1 MTTPEQTEHLVLPG
15 VLTAEQATET
25 VAALLAV
32 QREDGA
38 LPWFRGHHLDP
49 WDHTEAAMAL
59 DAAGEH
65 AAAERAYE
73 WLARHQN
80 KDGSWY
86 AAYHDGD
93 PDRPTDRGLES
104 NFCAYVAVGV
114 WHHYLATGDDGFI
127 DRMWPTVY
135 AAVEFVLRLQQ
146 PGGQIGWKRES
157 DGTPVDDALLTG
169 SSSIHQA
176 LRCALAIAEQREE
189 PQPDWELATG
199 ALAHAIRSH
208 PERFLDKSRY
218 SMDWYYP
225 VLGGALTGAAAKE
238 RIEEAWD
245 RFVVPGLGVRCVL
258 PNPWVTGG
266 ESCELALALWVMGES
281 DRALEILQSIQHLRA
296 EGGMYWTG
304 YVFEGNRAFWPEEL
318 TTWTAGSLLLAVA
331 ALGATRRPS
340 RFSAANGCRRA
351 WSRTAAPP
359 RGGPSGLALGSRTAD
374 PARHRVSD
382 EEIDDGCEAVSGDDS
397 RPGLVEREQVVRPAG
412 QPAGGVLDE
421 GHEVVAPV
429 RVQQVHQDPQADDE
443 GHDIGHHGYD
453 TCGGAA
459 SRACSRRHGY
469 RVAVFRGPKPG
480 RHPLSGAAHGPG

>member
-1 MTTPEQTEHLVLPG
+1 MTSPERTEHLVLPG
-15 VLTAEQATET
+15 VLTAGQAAAT
-25 VAALLAV
+25 VAGILAV

-38 LPWFRGHHLDP
+38 IPWFRGHHLDP

-65 AAAERAYE
+65 EAAARAYE

-80 KDGSWY
+80 DDGSWY

-93 PDRPTDRGLES
+93 FARITDRGRET
-104 NFCAYVAVGV
+104 NFVAYVAVGV
-114 WHHYLATGDDGFI
+114 WHHYLATGDDTFL
-127 DRMWPTVY
+127 DRMWPVVY

-146 PGGQIGWKRES
+146 PGGQIGWKREE
-157 DGTPVDDALLTG
+157 DGSAVTDALLTG

-199 ALAHAIRSH
+199 ALAHAVAHH

-225 VLGGALTGAAAKE
+225 VLGGAVTGAEAKA
-238 RIEEAWD
+238 RIESRWD
-245 RFVVPGLGVRCVL
+245 DFVVPGLGVRCVL

-296 EGGMYWTG
+296 GDGLYWTG
-304 YVFEGNRAFWPEEL
+304 YVFEGNRAVWPEEL

-331 ALGATRRPS
+331 ALGGDEAT
-340 RFSAANGCRRA
+340 
-351 WSRTAAPP
+351 TAVF
-359 RGGPSGLALGSRTAD
+359 GGALLPHGLA
-374 PARHRVSD
+374 
-382 EEIDDGCEAVSGDDS
+382 
-397 RPGLVEREQVVRPAG
+397 
-412 QPAGGVLDE
+412 
-421 GHEVVAPV
+421 
-429 RVQQVHQDPQADDE
+429 PQCCA
-443 GHDIGHHGYD
+443 
-453 TCGGAA
+453 
-459 SRACSRRHGY
+459 
-469 RVAVFRGPKPG
+469 
-480 RHPLSGAAHGPG
+480 